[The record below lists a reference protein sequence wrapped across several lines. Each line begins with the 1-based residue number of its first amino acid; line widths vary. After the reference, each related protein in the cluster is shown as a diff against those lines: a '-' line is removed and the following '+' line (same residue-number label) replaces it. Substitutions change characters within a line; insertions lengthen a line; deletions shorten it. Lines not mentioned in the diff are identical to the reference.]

1 MSEANRRYI
10 VEQVLH
16 SNAMEGL
23 SPSKEMQDSLERW
36 IKGEITIEW
45 LIDETKRRHKSSAVE
60 IKD

>member
-1 MSEANRRYI
+1 MSESNRRYI

-45 LIDETKRRHKSSAVE
+45 LIEHTKQRHAKSSAV
-60 IKD
+60 